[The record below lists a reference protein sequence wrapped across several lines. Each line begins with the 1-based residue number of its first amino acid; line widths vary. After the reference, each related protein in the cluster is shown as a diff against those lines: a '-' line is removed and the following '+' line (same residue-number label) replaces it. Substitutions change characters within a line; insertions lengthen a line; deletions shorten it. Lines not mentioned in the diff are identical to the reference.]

1 MENRISKQEMFI
13 EVMKVIAKRS
23 TCLRRKVSAILVKNG
38 HIIST
43 GYNGAPRG
51 VKNCLEI
58 GYCIRN
64 KDKSGFNLEYCVGAH
79 AELNAIVQAAY
90 HGIAT
95 EGADLYTYYSPCS
108 FCAKAIINAGIK
120 KVFYIEKYSDELG
133 TSLLKEAKIELELIK

>member
-1 MENRISKQEMFI
+1 MGNRITKQEMFI
-13 EVMKVIAKRS
+13 EIMKIIAKRS
-23 TCLRRKVSAILVKNG
+23 TCLRRKVSAILVKSG

-51 VKNCLEI
+51 VKSCLEI
-58 GYCIRN
+58 GYCMRD
-64 KDKSGFNLEYCVGAH
+64 KDKSGSNLEYCIGAH

-90 HGIAT
+90 HGIIT

-120 KVFYIEKYSDELG
+120 KVFYIEKYPDKLG
-133 TSLLKEAKIELELIK
+133 ISLLKEAKIEMEIIK